1 MLSRRQHAHLTAG
14 SSSWPELRTR
24 KPAAGAP
31 GPCSVTSRALARS
44 ARCTAKPM
52 SLRHRQAPPPQ
63 CAATKIARPS
73 RSERSHAR
81 QGAARRAA
89 GGARTGAAER
99 VAQRDRAAVG
109 VDALLVQAQL
119 LDAVGRLPPQRPR
132 SARAPGRRAA
142 AQGTT
147 RAAARGRR
155 SQQPAKLHRQAA
167 TACMAGAATVCK
179 VLLLPL
185 LADALLVGSEDGLR
199 SWAAKRARCTR
210 ESSWQA
216 TPVRPVRR
224 RGATCAAC
232 LTLHPTPTLAL
243 QAGAPAA
250 PARRTPR

>member
-73 RSERSHAR
+73 RSERSHAG
-81 QGAARRAA
+81 QGVARRAA
-89 GGARTGAAER
+89 GAPRTGAAER
-99 VAQRDRAAVG
+99 VAQRDHAAVG

-119 LDAVGRLPPQRPR
+119 LDAVSRLPPQRPR

-147 RAAARGRR
+147 RAAARGSRAR
-155 SQQPAKLHRQAA
+155 QVPSSRQSCTGRQPQHAWLGQLRCARCCCFPCLPMLCWSAA
-167 TACMAGAATVCK
+167 RTACAAGLQSALAAHATCPGRPRPSARSGAA
-179 VLLLPL
+179 
-185 LADALLVGSEDGLR
+185 
-199 SWAAKRARCTR
+199 ARR
-210 ESSWQA
+210 
-216 TPVRPVRR
+216 
-224 RGATCAAC
+224 
-232 LTLHPTPTLAL
+232 AL
-243 QAGAPAA
+243 QAEPYTLHL
-250 PARRTPR
+250 P